1 MPDKSVHQQLY
12 VFDNYP
18 IIFDGYYTSLNYNSV
33 LLKSLYKKE
42 AAFILLFYFSVLF
55 FFSY

>member
-55 FFSY
+55 FF